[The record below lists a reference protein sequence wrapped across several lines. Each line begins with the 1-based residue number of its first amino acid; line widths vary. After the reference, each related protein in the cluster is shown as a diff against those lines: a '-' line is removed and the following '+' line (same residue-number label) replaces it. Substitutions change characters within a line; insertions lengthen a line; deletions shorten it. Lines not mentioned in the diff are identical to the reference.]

1 MFVRKWPKRLNV
13 TLPKKT
19 LRNSELRRRM
29 LLVSSPNPRLLIKKI
44 RKPKP
49 LPRKRDAKPT
59 KLSKS

>member
-1 MFVRKWPKRLNV
+1 
-13 TLPKKT
+13 
-19 LRNSELRRRM
+19 M